1 MNNILIEMGEPLLD
15 VGLIMMIERHI
26 RLVVD
31 ISILFKELNI
41 ETNGNERQ
49 LQESFWR
56 PNYHRKRRE
65 HTVV

>member
-49 LQESFWR
+49 LQESFW
-56 PNYHRKRRE
+56 
-65 HTVV
+65 